1 MTSTTD
7 APTRLGRL
15 LDSGFES
22 CERHARP
29 LLVLGAAMML
39 LAAVAPAGG
48 FVASTAIVSSTV
60 SLSGGAIGVVS
71 RYRGW
76 TDDAD

>member
-1 MTSTTD
+1 MVV
-7 APTRLGRL
+7 APAARAGRL
-15 LDSGFES
+15 LDGSLEG

-29 LLVLGAAMML
+29 LLVFGAAMIL

-48 FVASTAIVSSTV
+48 FLASTAIVSSTV

-76 TDDAD
+76 VSDAD